1 MPLNHRSPYGLV
13 GLLQIVSILLQFLFS
28 MLGLVV
34 FSQSYYPERYDL
46 SIYINSFYDY
56 LLEAQTSF
64 FMCLLGIYF
73 CLNKVDFLDQE
84 ALKDSD
90 KTKTNVLLLTLQTAF
105 SSNP

>member
-1 MPLNHRSPYGLV
+1 MLLTTGPPRWSPTRELTDT
-13 GLLQIVSILLQFLFS
+13 LILFMTTS
-28 MLGLVV
+28 
-34 FSQSYYPERYDL
+34 SQ
-46 SIYINSFYDY
+46 
-56 LLEAQTSF
+56 AQTSF

-84 ALKDSD
+84 ALKDGD